1 MASEDEINQ
10 ESMIFIE
17 EVSVSRRKEVLSV
30 LNAEEKCQLAIIKE
44 LSRQKLHSTA
54 GNCQAHDRQES
65 CSSAGNCQADEQTL
79 ITQLSRPGYLSFP
92 QPSLLS

>member
-30 LNAEEKCQLAIIKE
+30 LNAEEKC
-44 LSRQKLHSTA
+44 KLK
-54 GNCQAHDRQES
+54 
-65 CSSAGNCQADEQTL
+65 
-79 ITQLSRPGYLSFP
+79 
-92 QPSLLS
+92 